1 MFLTGL
7 ARLGR
12 DAEVR
17 YLDDGTPVVQLALAT
32 NFGKKD
38 PQTGNRK
45 TQWVDASW
53 FGENGKKLAQYL
65 VKGQQV
71 DVVMEEP
78 HVEQFQKSDKTVGAA
93 LRARVLRLELAG
105 KAPERPAGQQGQG
118 SAPQQP
124 AGQPA
129 QQRTTSSNLPPAD
142 FGGFDD
148 DIPF

>member
-17 YLDDGTPVVQLALAT
+17 FLPDGTPVVQMALAT

-38 PQTGNRK
+38 AQGNRK
-45 TQWVDASW
+45 VQWIEGSY
-53 FGENGKKLAQYL
+53 FGEGAQKVAQYL
-65 VKGQQV
+65 VKGQQL
-71 DVVMEEP
+71 DVVLEEP
-78 HVEQFQKSDKTVGAA
+78 HVEQFKKQDGTVGAA
-93 LRARVLRLELAG
+93 LRARVLRLEFAG
-105 KAPERPAGQQGQG
+105 KAPERPAGQQG
-118 SAPQQP
+118 APGAQN
-124 AGQPA
+124 A
-129 QQRTTSSNLPPAD
+129 QQHSANRPTSSAMPPAD